1 MELIYYSHN
10 RYNNTAIIK
19 KHTLQYYELTLVID
33 GTMRYTVSG
42 DEVYLKPGDAVF
54 LRSGDTRERDM
65 IHERMDY
72 VSYNFYLD
80 DDCNLPKYIKGALT
94 GEIQL
99 LIAACDLLDG
109 KVGSERLRYIGYI
122 FESMLML
129 LKERSSRE
137 YSEIT
142 EKILDFISLNYNTK
156 ITLERIAEEIHFS
169 AVYCDTVFKRETGKS
184 IVNYLIDIRLEEAKT
199 LLLNNEYSVKEV
211 SKRVGYEDYN
221 YFSRLFKQRNGYT
234 PTNYRNSVLKNL

>member
-72 VSYNFYLD
+72 VSYNFYL
-80 DDCNLPKYIKGALT
+80 G
-94 GEIQL
+94 
-99 LIAACDLLDG
+99 
-109 KVGSERLRYIGYI
+109 RLQ
-122 FESMLML
+122 
-129 LKERSSRE
+129 SS
-137 YSEIT
+137 
-142 EKILDFISLNYNTK
+142 
-156 ITLERIAEEIHFS
+156 
-169 AVYCDTVFKRETGKS
+169 
-184 IVNYLIDIRLEEAKT
+184 
-199 LLLNNEYSVKEV
+199 
-211 SKRVGYEDYN
+211 SK
-221 YFSRLFKQRNGYT
+221 
-234 PTNYRNSVLKNL
+234 